1 MKRCRVSDIKG
12 AAMKRT
18 FLGFL
23 RTTLVG
29 GITFLL
35 PIVLIAWLFQKAMGL
50 AGILAKPALALLPDS
65 LAGGVVIGAIETSA
79 ALLILAFAAGLM
91 ARTNLGQRFMAWVE
105 NSLIGSLP
113 QFSFVRGIADSVD
126 DSDDNHV
133 EVVLVPA
140 DAGWA
145 LGFIF
150 EPSDAA
156 FVPVFLPGAPQ
167 WTSGSVV
174 FAERA
179 NIRPAGI
186 GFPGA
191 IKIMKKLG
199 VGSDKVVAALAHN

>member
-1 MKRCRVSDIKG
+1 MMKRPVQ
-12 AAMKRT
+12 
-18 FLGFL
+18 GFF

-35 PIVLIAWLFQKAMGL
+35 PIVLIAWLFGKAMDL
-50 AGILAKPALALLPDS
+50 AGKLAEPAMALLPKA
-65 LAGGVVIGAIETSA
+65 LQGGVIIGALETA
-79 ALLILAFAAGLM
+79 VALLIVAFAAGLM
-91 ARTNLGQRFMAWVE
+91 ARTSLGQRFMAWVE

-113 QFSFVRGIADSVD
+113 QFSFVRGIADSFD
-126 DSDDNHV
+126 DSDDDKV

-150 EPSDAA
+150 EHSEAA
-156 FVPVFLPGAPQ
+156 VVPVFLPGAPQ

-186 GFPGA
+186 GFAGA

-199 VGSDKVVAALAHN
+199 VGSDKVIAALAHG

>member
-1 MKRCRVSDIKG
+1 MKVKQP
-12 AAMKRT
+12 
-18 FLGFL
+18 FLAFL

-35 PIVLIAWLFQKAMGL
+35 PIVLIAWLFGKAMEFGTKL
-50 AGILAKPALALLPDS
+50 AQPALKLLPES
-65 LAGGVVIGAIETSA
+65 LAGGVFIGAIETA
-79 ALLILAFAAGLM
+79 VALLIIAFLAGLT
-91 ARTNLGQRFMAWVE
+91 ARTAIGQRFMGWVE

-113 QFSFVRGIADSVD
+113 QFNFVRGIADSVD
-126 DSDDNHV
+126 DSGDKSV

-150 EPSDAA
+150 ESNDAA
-156 FVPVFLPGAPQ
+156 VVPVFLPGAPQ

-179 NIRPAGI
+179 NIRPSGVSFVQAMT
-186 GFPGA
+186 
-191 IKIMKKLG
+191 IMRKLG
-199 VGSDKVVAALAHN
+199 MGSGDVVKALSKG

>member
-1 MKRCRVSDIKG
+1 MKGPVQ
-12 AAMKRT
+12 
-18 FLGFL
+18 GFF

-35 PIVLIAWLFQKAMGL
+35 PIVLIAWLFGKTMDL
-50 AGILAKPALALLPDS
+50 AGKLAKPAMALLPEA
-65 LAGGVVIGAIETSA
+65 LQGGIVVGVLETAA
-79 ALLILAFAAGLM
+79 ALLIVAFAAGLM
-91 ARTNLGQRFMAWVE
+91 ARTSLGQRFMAWVE

-113 QFSFVRGIADSVD
+113 QFSFVRGIAESVD
-126 DSDDNHV
+126 DADDNHV

-145 LGFIF
+145 LGFVF

-156 FVPVFLPGAPQ
+156 VVPVFLPGAPQ

-174 FAERA
+174 FAERST
-179 NIRPAGI
+179 IRPAGI

-199 VGSDKVVAALAHN
+199 VGSDKVVAALASS